1 MKLSPKFPRWQP
13 PPVDPDLAALLR
25 RAKDYERER
34 IERDRLEE
42 EAPRFVIVM
51 VHGTFARKARWIER
65 DSPFGEAL
73 RDALA
78 PAKIVPFRW
87 SGGNGVKARAKA
99 VLDLQSQAV
108 EIRQKY
114 PDAHHAFVAHSHG
127 GNVVLN
133 ALADEGLAEKTLGV
147 VTLGTPF
154 LDARTRDQKA
164 LLDETDGFMA
174 AVFAGI
180 TVFAIGAA
188 LGLGR
193 AWWLPGLLTFVAIG
207 VVLMAGGFI
216 AGLMRK
222 HAERICRLMPKTRLR
237 QEQLAIVRTAS
248 DEAAAALSGA
258 RVAGGFA
265 SLFWTV
271 VSGPVVRLLRAAL
284 ERVDYLGMRAIQRRF
299 DRSHTEHLE
308 RLLKAESPIG
318 YQDFPVLSPKP
329 FQPTTAKSTSAIVRE
344 SLTYLPILILS
355 MLDDRNASMRWLGA
369 MIAIV
374 SGLPAIL
381 ALLVNVVS
389 VPFSVLFAL
398 GLLPCGL
405 TLPLAGPFLD
415 LTVEPAPPGTWSVT
429 QLRPG
434 GEGRLSHG
442 RAHDDRQV
450 FDFAGDWLKQRAA
463 LTETAMKNP

>member
-1 MKLSPKFPRWQP
+1 MKLPPQFTPWRP
-13 PPVDPDLAALLR
+13 PPLTPDLAAIFR

-34 IERDRLEE
+34 IERERLEE
-42 EAPRFVIVM
+42 EAPRFVIMM
-51 VHGTFARKARWIER
+51 VHGTFARKATWIEP
-65 DSPFGEAL
+65 DSPFGRAL
-73 RDALA
+73 RNALA
-78 PAKIVPFRW
+78 PVKIVPFRW

-99 VLDLQSQAV
+99 VLDLQSRAAEV
-108 EIRQKY
+108 RQKY

-154 LDARTRDQKA
+154 LDANTRGQEA
-164 LLDETDGFMA
+164 LLDGTDGFMA

-180 TVFAIGAA
+180 AVFAIGAA
-188 LGLGR
+188 LGHGR
-193 AWWLPGLLTFVAIG
+193 GWWLPALLTIVAVG
-207 VVLMAGGFI
+207 VVLIAGGFI
-216 AGLMRK
+216 AALMRK
-222 HAERICRLMPKTRLR
+222 HAKRISDLMPATSLR
-237 QEQLAIVRTAS
+237 PEQLAIVRTAS

-271 VSGPVVRLLRAAL
+271 VSGPVVRLLRDAL
-284 ERVDYLGMRAIQRRF
+284 EAVDYLGMRAIQREF
-299 DRSHTEHLE
+299 E
-308 RLLKAESPIG
+308 RG
-318 YQDFPVLSPKP
+318 YAKRPETV
-329 FQPTTAKSTSAIVRE
+329 KSTSTIFRE
-344 SLTYLPILILS
+344 SVLPVLPILILM

-369 MIAIV
+369 IIAIA
-374 SGLPAIL
+374 SGLPAIG

-429 QLRPG
+429 QLPSFS
-434 GEGRLSHG
+434 EGRLSHG
-442 RAHDDRQV
+442 RAHDDPHV
-450 FDFAGDWLKQRAA
+450 FTFAGHWLKQRAA
-463 LTETAMKNP
+463 LTGTAMKNP